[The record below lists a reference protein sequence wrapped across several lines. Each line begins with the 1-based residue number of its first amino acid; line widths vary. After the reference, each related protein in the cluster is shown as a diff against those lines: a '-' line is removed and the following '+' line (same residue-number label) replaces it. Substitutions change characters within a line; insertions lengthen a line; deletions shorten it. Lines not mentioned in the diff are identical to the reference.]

1 MKRQAHITI
10 VRARGKNIDYFQVRA
25 SDPKTGEV
33 IFDAEV
39 SIAGF
44 ADMMSG
50 SLAANLATINIPKE
64 PTT

>member
-1 MKRQAHITI
+1 MTI
-10 VRARGKNIDYFQVRA
+10 VRVRGKHANYFQVRA
-25 SDPKTGEV
+25 TDAKTGEV

-50 SLAANLATINIPKE
+50 SLGENLATINIPE
-64 PTT
+64 ES